1 MARETMVKMEHDQLF
16 AGEVGHVVRV
26 PVSAATIK
34 RGDILEG
41 TVSSGA
47 VATTF
52 KKATTDAKVGN
63 VYVVAAENVS
73 NYTGDVVA
81 YADGYFDSAQVK
93 INNAAPSEISKLALM
108 ASKIFVLA
116 TN

>member
-1 MARETMVKMEHDQLF
+1 MARETFEHSQLF
-16 AGEVGHVVRV
+16 AGEVGHIVRV

-34 RGDILEG
+34 RGDVLIG
-41 TVSSGA
+41 TVTSGA

-52 KKATTDAKVGN
+52 AKATADAKVGN
-63 VYVVAAENVS
+63 IYVVAAEDVKD
-73 NYTGDVVA
+73 YTGDVVA
-81 YADGYFDSAQVK
+81 YADGCFDAGQVK
-93 INNAAPSEISKLALM
+93 INDKALTDASKLALM